1 MVSSKTQVRPG
12 PDSPTELG
20 RRGWW
25 GVLKRTVKQFQADNL
40 TDWAAALTYY
50 GIMSLFPAILVAV
63 SALGL
68 FGHRT
73 VDEVVRNVTTLTP
86 GPARDVITSAVRNL
100 QHARSTAGVLAI
112 VGLAGAL
119 WSASAYISAF
129 IRAANAIYDVPEG
142 RPIWKT
148 LPLRLGLTVLTGLI
162 LGVSVLAVV
171 FTGKFAQQVGDVF
184 GVGKTAVT
192 VWDVAKWPVLVVA
205 ISLMFALLYY
215 LAPNARQ
222 SGFRWITPG
231 GVLAV
236 VVWLIASGAFA
247 LYVANFNSYNKTYGT
262 FGGVIAFLVWLW
274 ISNIAVLLGAEFD
287 AELERGR
294 AIAGG
299 MPAGEEPF
307 LPLRDDR
314 KVDAGAENEGLG

>member
-1 MVSSKTQVRPG
+1 MTKLSTSEAG
-12 PDSPTELG
+12 PETPTELTMRSWG
-20 RRGWW
+20 QVLRRSI
-25 GVLKRTVKQFQADNL
+25 REARDDNL

-68 FGHRT
+68 FGRRT
-73 VDEVVRNVTTLTP
+73 VDDVVRNVTTLTP

-100 QHARSTAGVLAI
+100 QHARSAAGVLAI

-142 RPIWKT
+142 RPMWKT
-148 LPLRLGLTVLTGLI
+148 LPLRLGLTILTGLI

-192 VWDVAKWPVLVVA
+192 VWDVVKWPVLVVA

-274 ISNIAVLLGAEFD
+274 ISNIAVLLGAEFE
-287 AELERGR
+287 AEMQRGR
-294 AIAGG
+294 AIKAGHD
-299 MPAGEEPF
+299 AEDEPF
-307 LPLRDDR
+307 MELRDTR
-314 KVDAGAENEGLG
+314 KVDQAHDSDLR